1 MAEMTPSAPP
11 MRIGIVT
18 PAPPRTQ
25 YGNRITAVRWARQL
39 RALGHRV
46 QITLGYEGQDWD
58 VLLALHARRSHA
70 SILEF
75 SQERPGRPIV
85 LAWTG
90 TDLYQDL
97 KTSAEARDSLLLAN
111 GM

>member
-1 MAEMTPSAPP
+1 MSESSLRTER

-25 YGNRITAVRWARQL
+25 HGNRITAVRWARQL

-46 QITLGYEGQDWD
+46 EIALSYEGQDWD
-58 VLLALHARRSHA
+58 VLLALHARRSHP
-70 SILEF
+70 SITRF
-75 SQERPGRPIV
+75 SRERPEHPII

-97 KTSAEARDSLLLAN
+97 AKS
-111 GM
+111 